1 MSPTSRAI
9 NAYVQT
15 EIETAVPQ
23 ADGHRL
29 VSMLFDGALTAVADA
44 KLKLSRGDIPGRG
57 QAISKAISIV
67 DQGLRASLDHEK
79 GGDIAAKLDDLYE
92 YICNRLLV
100 ANLKA
105 DEDSLDEV
113 ANLLRQL
120 HSGWKGIGR
129 MKPELAAASV

>member
-1 MSPTSRAI
+1 MSPVIRAI
-9 NAYVQT
+9 NAYVST

-23 ADGHRL
+23 ADGHQL

-57 QAISKAISIV
+57 QAVSKAISIV

-79 GGDIAAKLDDLYE
+79 GGVIATHLDELYE
-92 YICNRLLV
+92 YICTRLLK

-105 DEDSLDEV
+105 EPEGLDEA

-120 HSGWKGIGR
+120 QDGWKGIGR
-129 MKPELAAASV
+129 AKPELAGASV